1 MSVETV
7 SRETTLDPW
16 YVTGL
21 IDGVGSFTY
30 SRSGKQLAVYFAVK
44 VSGSSAVLD
53 ELQAFFA
60 GGVIYASGRSSY
72 FRIQRRTD
80 LPAVLD
86 HFDRYPLRTKREVYE
101 VWREMVVAKQAFR
114 KPDRDRLESLASE
127 LSNLTR

>member
-44 VSGSSAVLD
+44 AGSPTLLED
-53 ELQAFFA
+53 LHTFF
-60 GGVIYASGRSSY
+60 GGGAIYASERSSY
-72 FRIQRRTD
+72 FRVQRRDD
-80 LPAVLD
+80 LTAVLD

-101 VWREMVVAKQAFR
+101 IWREMVVAKRAFR
-114 KPDRDRLESLASE
+114 KPDRDRLESLARE
-127 LSNLTR
+127 LSALSR